1 MSNTIIM
8 KKFIV
13 TAALLASGILGAQA
27 QTDGLKIGYTNV
39 NYIFSLSPRS
49 KEIES
54 EIKTR
59 TQILQKEV
67 EKKEQELQAKF
78 QDYEKTRS
86 TMMESI
92 RADKENELRN
102 LEQSIM
108 NLRKNADGELRNK
121 YEELVAPESE
131 KISKA
136 VKDVAKENGYTYIMN
151 GDPQVMLF
159 GEEKYDVTDLV
170 LKKLGITPP
179 APGSESSA
187 NPLVPKSSPSGGSTS
202 GSTGGSQQAPAK
214 RKVPNKK

>member
-1 MSNTIIM
+1 M

-13 TAALLASGILGAQA
+13 TAALVASSFLGANA
-27 QTDGLKIGYTNV
+27 QTEGLKIGYTNV

-59 TQILQKEV
+59 TQILQKEI

-78 QDYEKTRS
+78 QDYEKSRNS
-86 TMMESI
+86 MMESI

-136 VKDVAKENGYTYIMN
+136 VKDVAKENGFTYIMN

-159 GEEKYDVTDLV
+159 GEEKFDVTDMV
-170 LKKLGITPP
+170 LKKLGISPP
-179 APGSESSA
+179 APGSETSA
-187 NPLVPKSSPSGGSTS
+187 NPLVPKNSTAPSGGS
-202 GSTGGSQQAPAK
+202 STGSPAPVK